1 MVVQAVEPLGFS
13 QSTVVPAGLGYKLKI
28 QSLAEFPSTKYV
40 QKFLES
46 QVLYP
51 ILWHGYIIVMHG
63 FLLSGGVRVGK
74 ASIKGWLLSDVRVSC
89 MSVKQQLFTA
99 TGGDWPAER
108 KGA

>member
-1 MVVQAVEPLGFS
+1 
-13 QSTVVPAGLGYKLKI
+13 
-28 QSLAEFPSTKYV
+28 
-40 QKFLES
+40 
-46 QVLYP
+46 
-51 ILWHGYIIVMHG
+51 MHG